1 MQNKKTLKILTAERR
16 QHVLSMLAQSM
27 TETEIANQVG
37 VHVSTISRDI
47 TYLKKQSQQFICDLA
62 KSDLAFY
69 YQQCLNTVEEV
80 KRKAWESYRSKN
92 THEKDRIVALK
103 LVKEC
108 EETRYS
114 MLKDGPFLMNVKV
127 LEEKLNRI
135 ESTRE
140 ISK

>member
-1 MQNKKTLKILTAERR
+1 MQNKQKKKFLTGERR
-16 QHVLSMLAQSM
+16 KRVVSMLAQSM
-27 TETEIANQVG
+27 NETEIAKQAG

-47 TYLKKQSQQFICDLA
+47 KFLKEQSQQLIYDLA

-80 KRKAWESYRSKN
+80 KRKAWESYKSRIPQKY
-92 THEKDRIVALK
+92 KIVALK

>member
-1 MQNKKTLKILTAERR
+1 MQDRKILKILTSNRR
-16 QHVLSMLAQSM
+16 KTVISMLAQSM
-27 TETEIANQVG
+27 TGVEIAKQLR
-37 VHVSTISRDI
+37 VHESTISRDI
-47 TYLKKQSQQFICDLA
+47 AYLRKQSQRFIFDLA

-69 YQQCLNTVEEV
+69 YQQCLNTIEEI
-80 KRKAWESYRSKN
+80 KRKAWQSYKSRIPQ
-92 THEKDRIVALK
+92 KDKIVALK

-108 EETRYS
+108 EETRYG
-114 MLKDGPFLMNVKV
+114 MLKDGPFLMNVKT